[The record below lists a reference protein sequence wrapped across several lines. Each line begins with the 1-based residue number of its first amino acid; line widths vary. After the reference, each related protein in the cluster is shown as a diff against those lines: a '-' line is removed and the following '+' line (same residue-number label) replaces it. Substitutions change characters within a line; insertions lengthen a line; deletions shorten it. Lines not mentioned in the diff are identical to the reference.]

1 MAGVWIILVAVAG
14 AAAGWRT
21 GKVRS
26 QWWLIGFFAPLALV
40 MSITAVRHFPMLRLY
55 LPMHPL
61 VAGSNEFF
69 LLALA
74 GPVMIF
80 SLMPRLPRKNTRWL
94 LGTLCAIWIGWF
106 CDARFIAP
114 YLNREMLLNLQ
125 TQIDPEGVCLQTT
138 DFTCGPAAA
147 VTALRQLGIHSL
159 EGEMAVL
166 LHTSRAGG
174 TEPDLATEYLN
185 ERYGPEGIHC
195 EYRVARSI
203 AELPA
208 NAQILAVIKYTFFN
222 DHVVELTHDGAGHV
236 TVRDPITGTKSDT
249 VQEFDKKFRGEA
261 VVITRAAPLSTILSS
276 H

>member
-1 MAGVWIILVAVAG
+1 MAGVWIILVALAG
-14 AAAGWRT
+14 ASVGWRI
-21 GKVRS
+21 GKIRAS
-26 QWWLIGFFAPLALV
+26 GWLAGFFLPLALV
-40 MSITAVRHFPMLRLY
+40 ISITTVRHFPMLRLRPP
-55 LPMHPL
+55 LHLL
-61 VAGSNEFF
+61 VARTNEFF

-74 GPVMIF
+74 GPMMIS
-80 SLMPRLPRKNTRWL
+80 SLLPRLPRKSTRWL
-94 LGTLCAIWIGWF
+94 LGALCTIWVGWF
-106 CDARFIAP
+106 CAARFIAP

-147 VTALRQLGIHSL
+147 VTALRQLGVQSR

-185 ERYGPEGIHC
+185 EHYAPEGIHC

-208 NAQILAVIKYTFFN
+208 NTQILAVIKYTFFN
-222 DHVVELTHDGAGHV
+222 DHVVELTHDGTGHLI
-236 TVRDPITGTKSDT
+236 VRDPITGTRPDT

-261 VVITRAAPLSTILSS
+261 VVITRAHSPSTSN
-276 H
+276 HE